1 MANGHDGGSAVR
13 SGYYLDVSRLHIEPI
28 ANDGERLPAGSGRWV
43 RIPTAAALTLVPVLG
58 AAFVVFLPFVG
69 VALTLKALAAP
80 VLNGFRTSATEIA
93 ATVGPGWQ
101 PGEAHF
107 TGTHSESAS
116 GERNGSSSARD
127 ERLDALAREIEAR
140 RLHLRS

>member
-1 MANGHDGGSAVR
+1 MANGYDGGSAVR
-13 SGYYLDVSRLHIEPI
+13 SGYYLDVSRLHVEPI
-28 ANDGERLPAGSGRWV
+28 AHDGNRLPEGSGRWV
-43 RIPTAAALTLVPVLG
+43 RIPTAAALALVPLLG

-69 VALTLKALAAP
+69 IALTLRALAAP
-80 VLNGFRTSATEIA
+80 ALNVFRTSATEIA

-107 TGTHSESAS
+107 TGTRPDGD
-116 GERNGSSSARD
+116 GERSHSISARD

-140 RLHLRS
+140 RLHLHG